1 MRIVVASIV
10 FFLEVDDD
18 DDGDGVEDV
27 AVVAHRAVLCFPK
40 QAVSDA
46 CFFPKQEV
54 VGTVW
59 RFPELGEGE
68 ILADVQVHDE

>member
-10 FFLEVDDD
+10 FFLEVDAD
-18 DDGDGVEDV
+18 DDGV
-27 AVVAHRAVLCFPK
+27 AAVAHRAVRFPK

-54 VGTVW
+54 VGTV
-59 RFPELGEGE
+59 
-68 ILADVQVHDE
+68 

>member
-18 DDGDGVEDV
+18 DDGVEDV
-27 AVVAHRAVLCFPK
+27 AAVVAHKAVCFPK

-54 VGTVW
+54 AGV
-59 RFPELGEGE
+59 
-68 ILADVQVHDE
+68 

>member
-18 DDGDGVEDV
+18 GDAVEDV
-27 AVVAHRAVLCFPK
+27 AVVANRAVCFPK

>member
-1 MRIVVASIV
+1 MRIVVATIV

-18 DDGDGVEDV
+18 DDDDGAEDV
-27 AVVAHRAVLCFPK
+27 AAAVAHRAVRFPK

-54 VGTVW
+54 VGTV
-59 RFPELGEGE
+59 
-68 ILADVQVHDE
+68 

>member
-18 DDGDGVEDV
+18 VDGDGVEDV
-27 AVVAHRAVLCFPK
+27 AVVAHRAVCFPK

-54 VGTVW
+54 VGV
-59 RFPELGEGE
+59 
-68 ILADVQVHDE
+68 

>member
-18 DDGDGVEDV
+18 DGDAVEDV
-27 AVVAHRAVLCFPK
+27 AVVANRAVCFPK

-54 VGTVW
+54 VGTV
-59 RFPELGEGE
+59 
-68 ILADVQVHDE
+68 

>member
-10 FFLEVDDD
+10 FFLEVDVDD

-27 AVVAHRAVLCFPK
+27 AVVVANRAVRFPK

-54 VGTVW
+54 VGTV
-59 RFPELGEGE
+59 
-68 ILADVQVHDE
+68 

>member
-27 AVVAHRAVLCFPK
+27 AVVAHRAVCFPK

-54 VGTVW
+54 VGV
-59 RFPELGEGE
+59 
-68 ILADVQVHDE
+68 

>member
-27 AVVAHRAVLCFPK
+27 AAVVVANRAVCFPK

-54 VGTVW
+54 GGV
-59 RFPELGEGE
+59 
-68 ILADVQVHDE
+68 

>member
-18 DDGDGVEDV
+18 GDDGVEDV
-27 AVVAHRAVLCFPK
+27 AAVVAHRAVCFPK

-54 VGTVW
+54 VGTV
-59 RFPELGEGE
+59 
-68 ILADVQVHDE
+68 

>member
-18 DDGDGVEDV
+18 CDGVEDV
-27 AVVAHRAVLCFPK
+27 AVAVAHRAVCFPK
-40 QAVSDA
+40 QAVSEA

-54 VGTVW
+54 VGV
-59 RFPELGEGE
+59 
-68 ILADVQVHDE
+68 